1 MSRLVWIVSPLNLS
15 VSSSHSDEE
24 AGLIRECFPN
34 VDKPQVDTNVS
45 AALNP
50 GSTAGEEICTA
61 ILAGLQ
67 QLSLDDNV
75 PAKEASLR
83 DRLCTVERGNASL
96 TSV

>member
-1 MSRLVWIVSPLNLS
+1 MYNEPSFLQAVAGFDAQSLNVTTGLDSSPLNLS

-67 QLSLDDNV
+67 
-75 PAKEASLR
+75 
-83 DRLCTVERGNASL
+83 
-96 TSV
+96 